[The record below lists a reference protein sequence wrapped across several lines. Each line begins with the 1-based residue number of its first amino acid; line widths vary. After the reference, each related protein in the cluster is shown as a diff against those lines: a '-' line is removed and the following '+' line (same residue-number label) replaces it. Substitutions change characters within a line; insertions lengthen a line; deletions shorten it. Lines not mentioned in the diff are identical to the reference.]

1 MATTTKK
8 ETKHGSAG
16 KRRAPAKQKA
26 AAGRP
31 SAQKGNP
38 PIRREVGAVL
48 CLFLAFFSFLGCF
61 HVQALF
67 INFFCNLIRGLL
79 GYGFYLV
86 PLALLFASVILLF
99 HRGRPV
105 RARVACALLLPVPL
119 GSLLHLIFC
128 RVPYP
133 LSFEMIGDL
142 YASGLTGGSGGALSG
157 TLAILFAKGFSQI
170 GSGVIF
176 VVLVLFMALVA
187 ANRTASDVLDFL
199 KNRPRPV
206 PYEEEPEAEPVS
218 GRTSGKRPRQ
228 TVVIDLPVDD
238 PPLAPPMPM
247 LEDKKRKS
255 WFRPGGKPAPDVVL
269 QRQAAMDGEDQAT
282 RLAQTQTDRR
292 VSSAASDTPLHAA
305 GDPPWE
311 TLAPQP
317 VTGVQ
322 KPAESPPVSLDPAL
336 QRVKPEEAQ
345 RAAAEVAK
353 HIETTMDQ
361 QNTLYQYP
369 PVSLL
374 SEGRRENMEGTQ
386 AELLRNKARL
396 EDTIQSFGIDARITN
411 VVRGPSV
418 TRYELELD
426 RGVKLNKLTNLAD
439 DIALSL
445 GASGVRI
452 APIPNKNSVVG
463 VEVPNQLVQT
473 VNIHEVIDSSNFR
486 NHPSKVAFAIGKDI
500 AGETIVGNIGK
511 LPHLLIAG
519 TTGSGKSVCMNS
531 IIVSLLYKATP
542 EEVRLI
548 MIDPKM
554 IELGIYNGIPHL
566 LIPVVTDPKKA
577 AGALQW
583 AVTEMMKRYRLFS
596 ELNVRDIA
604 SYNAAAAKDPERQK
618 LPQIVIVIDEL
629 ADLMLVAAKD
639 VEESVCR
646 IAQMA
651 RAAGMHLIIATQR
664 PSADVITGIMKA
676 NIPSRIAFAVASAM
690 ESRIIL
696 DTQGAEKLVGRG
708 DMLYFPLGAGKPTR
722 VQGCMITGD
731 EVERVAEFVK
741 QYGKAEYA
749 EDVMYEIDR
758 NAESKDKGGSNYHQD
773 SIDEGDELLPA
784 AIDVVVDTGQ
794 ASVSMLQRRLK
805 LGYSRA
811 ARLVDQMEERG
822 IVGPFE
828 GSKPRQLLITK
839 EQWQEMQMRN
849 SLVIVARDEASPSS
863 LPEEQEKEKACSEEA
878 FAADSQDPKP

>member
-8 ETKHGSAG
+8 GTRSGSAG
-16 KRRAPAKQKA
+16 KRRAPATKKPA
-26 AAGRP
+26 ARKP
-31 SAQKGNP
+31 SAKNSS
-38 PIRREVGAVL
+38 PIRREVGAIL
-48 CLFLAFFSFLGCF
+48 CLFLALFSFLGYF
-61 HVQALF
+61 RVHAVF
-67 INFFCNLIRGLL
+67 IDFFCDLIRGLL
-79 GYGFYLV
+79 GYGYYLM
-86 PLALLFASVILLF
+86 PPMLLAAGVILLF

-105 RARVACALLLPVPL
+105 RGRVACALLLPLPM
-119 GSLLHLIFC
+119 GSLLHLILC
-128 RVPYP
+128 HVPYV
-133 LSFEMIGDL
+133 LSFQMIGQL
-142 YASGLTGGSGGALSG
+142 YQTGLYGTSGGALAGS
-157 TLAILFAKGFSQI
+157 LAVLFEAVFSKI

-176 VVLVLFMALVA
+176 VVLMVFMVLSLL
-187 ANRTASDVLDFL
+187 NRTIVDVIDGIR
-199 KNRPRPV
+199 NRLRPI
-206 PYEEEPEAEPVS
+206 PYEIEPEPEPEPEQVLPPVRS
-218 GRTSGKRPRQ
+218 RRKTA
-228 TVVIDLPVDD
+228 VIDLPVDD
-238 PPLAPPMPM
+238 PPFARDDLSIAKQGSEETPI
-247 LEDKKRKS
+247 EEVGKGKRKS
-255 WFRPGGKPAPDVVL
+255 WFRPGDKIPPDELVR
-269 QRQAAMDGEDQAT
+269 RQVQEETEARKKGAEAHTMAEKQEH
-282 RLAQTQTDRR
+282 
-292 VSSAASDTPLHAA
+292 VEPVTPL
-305 GDPPWE
+305 
-311 TLAPQP
+311 Q
-317 VTGVQ
+317 
-322 KPAESPPVSLDPAL
+322 DPAL
-336 QRVKPEEAQ
+336 QKVKPEEAQ
-345 RAAAEVAK
+345 KAAAEVAK
-353 HIETTMDQ
+353 HIETTMEQ
-361 QNTLYQYP
+361 PGNSSYQYP

-374 SEGRRENMEGTQ
+374 EEGKVENLEGTQ
-386 AELLRNKARL
+386 AELRRNQIQL
-396 EDTIQSFGIDARITN
+396 EDTIQSFGIDAHMVN

-418 TRYELELD
+418 TRYELALD

-463 VEVPNQLVQT
+463 IEVPNHLVQT
-473 VNIHEVIDSSNFR
+473 VSIHEVIDSPAFR
-486 NHPSKVAFAIGKDI
+486 NHSSKVAFALGKDI
-500 AGETIVGNIGK
+500 AGENIVGNIAK

-531 IIVSLLYKATP
+531 LIVSLLYKATP

-596 ELNVRDIA
+596 EVNVRDIS
-604 SYNAAAAKDPERQK
+604 SYNAVAAKDPDRQK

-708 DMLYFPLGAGKPTR
+708 DMLYFPLGAGKPIR
-722 VQGCMITGD
+722 VQGCMITGE

-741 QYGKAEYA
+741 QYGQADYA
-749 EDVMYEIDR
+749 EDVMHEIDQHAA
-758 NAESKDKGGSNYHQD
+758 NKDKGGSSNHHD
-773 SIDEGDELLPA
+773 SMEEEDELLPD
-784 AIDVVVDTGQ
+784 AIAIVVDTGQ

-822 IVGPFE
+822 IVGPLE

-849 SLVIVARDEASPSS
+849 SLVVRPLQEEPEEPVH
-863 LPEEQEKEKACSEEA
+863 PEEQKEP
-878 FAADSQDPKP
+878 SQEGETL